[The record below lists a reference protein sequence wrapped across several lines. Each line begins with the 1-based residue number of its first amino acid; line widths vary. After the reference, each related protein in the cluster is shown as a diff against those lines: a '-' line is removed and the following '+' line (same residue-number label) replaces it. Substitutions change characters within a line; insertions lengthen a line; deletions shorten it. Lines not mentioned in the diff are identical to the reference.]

1 MNYVKDILARK
12 GYKAIAV
19 APDTTVLTALKVMAD
34 NNIGSVVVMADA
46 IYKGIVTERDYSR
59 KVILKGKNS
68 TDTKVSEI
76 MSSELPHIRP
86 DDTVEHC
93 MELMTNSNIRYLPVF
108 KNDHGRRCPRT
119 RACTSS
125 NVPAAT
131 PRCVHGRASVVS
143 FARTRTGPVRRGSAA
158 SALSNPQMQ
167 PTGRGGQRS
176 ARALSS
182 LRPESGS
189 VDLCGHQHDGLQLE
203 IP

>member
-93 MELMTNSNIRYLPVF
+93 MELMINSNIRYLPVF
-108 KNDHGRRCPRT
+108 KND
-119 RACTSS
+119 
-125 NVPAAT
+125 
-131 PRCVHGRASVVS
+131 
-143 FARTRTGPVRRGSAA
+143 
-158 SALSNPQMQ
+158 
-167 PTGRGGQRS
+167 
-176 ARALSS
+176 
-182 LRPESGS
+182 
-189 VDLCGHQHDGLQLE
+189 QLE
-203 IP
+203 GIISITDVVKETILKQQATIRHLDSYINS